1 MKEFIEELENN
12 QKINEENGLVN
23 VVNIAYVIERLKD
36 IQKEEAKK

>member
-12 QKINEENGLVN
+12 QKINRENGLVN